1 MIKRLMLILISVL
14 LMFMSSTLHAD
25 QKKDLL
31 DISNGAVVLTSTS
44 QYDEKWASLLILDGT
59 TATGWCSAE
68 DKVYNNTFI
77 IELPQKYVLME
88 FVVDNSNTQEKN
100 YPGISARKFILYGS
114 TESHKTGYSVIYEG
128 EAEKGKKKIFALDKS
143 TKVKWLKLVIQSNW
157 GSKKYTEIMELEAYG
172 EAVEKPDEQKQIDG
186 VYDTNYKLLKLSQD
200 GNKIEGCY
208 DYDNGKLSGETDGR
222 VIRFQWTEDG
232 PQVGTAIMVLNS
244 DGTFLNGLW
253 YEKGSYRGLWYGSRV
268 TDGRSPRCQLVE
280 VKDSIGKSLDSTGRA
295 ILYGMYFEVDS
306 AMLKPESTETL
317 QQVLAV
323 LKSKPLLNL
332 VIEGHTDSQGSDKYN
347 LELSQKR
354 AQAVIDWLVKSGIDV
369 NRLIA
374 KGYGESKPV
383 ADNSRPDGRALN
395 RRVEISVDK

>member
-1 MIKRLMLILISVL
+1 MIKRLIVVLIPVSLMLISL
-14 LMFMSSTLHAD
+14 TLHAG

-44 QYDEKWASLLILDGT
+44 QYSEKWASLLILDGT

-68 DKVYNNTFI
+68 GKAFDNTFI
-77 IELPQKYVLME
+77 IELPQKYVLKE
-88 FVVDNSNTQEKN
+88 FVIDNSNTQEKN
-100 YPGISARKFILYGS
+100 YPGISARRFILYGS
-114 TESHKTGYSVIYEG
+114 TESHETGYSVIHEG
-128 EAEKGKKKIFALDKS
+128 EATEGTKKIFALDKS
-143 TKVKWLKLVIQSNW
+143 IKVKWLKLVIQSNW
-157 GSKKYTEIMELEAYG
+157 GNKKYTEIMELEAYG
-172 EAVEKPDEQKQIDG
+172 KAAEEPDEQKQIDG
-186 VYDTNYKLLKLSQD
+186 VYDTNYELLKLSQD

-232 PQVGTAIMVLNS
+232 PQIGTAIMVLNS

-253 YEKGSYRGLWYGSRV
+253 YEKGIYRGLWYGSRV
-268 TDGRSPRCQLVE
+268 TDGRSPGCQLIE

-295 ILYGMYFEVDS
+295 ILYGIYFELDS
-306 AMLKPESTETL
+306 AMLKSESTETL
-317 QQVLAV
+317 QQVLSV
-323 LKSKPLLNL
+323 IKSKTSLNL
-332 VIEGHTDSQGSDKYN
+332 VIEGHTDSQGSDEYN

-354 AQAVIDWLVKSGIDV
+354 AQAVIDWLVKNGIDAG
-369 NRLIA
+369 RLNA
-374 KGYGESKPV
+374 KGYGESRPV

>member
-1 MIKRLMLILISVL
+1 
-14 LMFMSSTLHAD
+14 
-25 QKKDLL
+25 
-31 DISNGAVVLTSTS
+31 
-44 QYDEKWASLLILDGT
+44 
-59 TATGWCSAE
+59 
-68 DKVYNNTFI
+68 
-77 IELPQKYVLME
+77 
-88 FVVDNSNTQEKN
+88 
-100 YPGISARKFILYGS
+100 
-114 TESHKTGYSVIYEG
+114 
-128 EAEKGKKKIFALDKS
+128 
-143 TKVKWLKLVIQSNW
+143 
-157 GSKKYTEIMELEAYG
+157 
-172 EAVEKPDEQKQIDG
+172 
-186 VYDTNYKLLKLSQD
+186 
-200 GNKIEGCY
+200 
-208 DYDNGKLSGETDGR
+208 
-222 VIRFQWTEDG
+222 
-232 PQVGTAIMVLNS
+232 MVLNS

-295 ILYGMYFEVDS
+295 ILYGIYFEVDS

-323 LKSKPLLNL
+323 LKSKPSLNL

-347 LELSQKR
+347 VELSQKR
-354 AQAVIDWLVKSGIDV
+354 AQAVIDWLVKNGIDV